1 MRIRTHLAVLAGAL
15 VAATALIPAAADSGK
30 IALCHAT
37 GSDANPYVKIVV
49 STAAFYNSGHVS
61 HVGDIFPAGSHKGQ
75 AWEAQGDQSILAAK
89 CVVPMPEPTPSES
102 ATPTPEPTPDPTPT
116 VTATPSETPTPVV
129 SETPAPE
136 ATPTPA
142 PATSEPTAAPTATT
156 APPVAPTP
164 DPTPS
169 ATQTPTTGH
178 QDDATPD
185 DWTDF
190 DSDDVLA
197 DVVDTAER
205 HYPDAPDTWAASSTQ
220 TALPAEAP
228 VEQVRPG
235 LPKAG
240 A

>member
-1 MRIRTHLAVLAGAL
+1 MRIRTHLAALAG
-15 VAATALIPAAADSGK
+15 VTIAAVALIPAAADSGK
-30 IALCHAT
+30 ITLCHAT
-37 GSDANPYVKIVV
+37 GSDTNPYVKIVV
-49 STAAFYNSGHVS
+49 STAAFYNSGHVA
-61 HVGDIFPAGSHKGQ
+61 HIGDIFPAGSHKGQ

-89 CVVPMPEPTPSES
+89 CVVPAPEPTPSES
-102 ATPTPEPTPDPTPT
+102 ATPTPEPT

-129 SETPAPE
+129 SETPTLEP
-136 ATPTPA
+136 TPTPA

-156 APPVAPTP
+156 APTVAPTP

-169 ATQTPTTGH
+169 ATQAPTAEPT
-178 QDDATPD
+178 D
-185 DWTDF
+185 DWSDF

-220 TALPAEAP
+220 TALPAAP
-228 VEQVRPG
+228 AKPG

-240 A
+240 N